1 MPNWCFNVV
10 QFSGDEQKIKEIDA
24 LFNEM
29 ALMEKQTR
37 HAQLPSFVR
46 ADDGYCFDIR
56 AEEGT
61 IYYDTKWVPN
71 TAILVQIADHFQT
84 GFVHEY
90 SELAMGIFGE
100 ASYENGAL
108 TDHYLDYEDFTRFD
122 YGEDGL
128 YKFEGQSYESDME
141 ILELLLDRKKEGL
154 DSSHGYGR

>member
-1 MPNWCFNVV
+1 MANWCNNVV

-29 ALMEKQTR
+29 ALMEKETR

-46 ADDGYCFDIR
+46 SDDGYCFDIR

-71 TAILVQIADHFQT
+71 TAALVQIADHFQT

-100 ASYENGAL
+100 ASYENGVL
-108 TDHYLDYEDFTRFD
+108 TDHHLDYEDFTRFD
-122 YGEDGL
+122 YGDDGL
-128 YKFEGQSYESDME
+128 YTFEGESYESDME

-154 DSSHGYGR
+154 DSSRGYGR